1 MEQME
6 KLAAHLLNRP
16 AELRKAKEA
25 GVKIIGY
32 FPGEYVPEEI
42 IYASGAVPLCLIHGG
57 DPVAVNAALSL
68 TTRYFCPFARA
79 QFGERLLKEKP
90 YYNMLDLL
98 VAPITC
104 QHLRRTADLW
114 EYYTEA
120 DIFRLGL
127 PHEDNTEQGL
137 KYYAAMLELLKERLE
152 GLTGNKIVDE
162 KLREAIDLYNRMR
175 ELLKEI
181 SLMRKAS
188 IPPLSSLNFAK
199 LNHASFYLDPAF
211 MVELLTSVCTNLKQ
225 QRGEVPDGE
234 APRLILT
241 GPNLAYG
248 DYKIPELIEEVGGMV
263 VAEEFCEG
271 IRYYWENVE
280 ASGNLIQSLAV
291 RYLEKRL
298 PCAFMR
304 PVAEERTDF
313 LTQLAREFDAAGF
326 IWYQLKYCET
336 YDIEYYFFAQKMK
349 EIGIPVLRLES
360 EYDIA
365 DRGPLKTRI
374 EAFIESLK
382 GIK

>member
-1 MEQME
+1 MEQLE

-16 AELRKAKEA
+16 AELRKAKKA

-42 IYASGAVPLCLIHGG
+42 IYASGAAPLCLIHGG
-57 DPVAVNAALSL
+57 DPVAVNAALAL

-79 QFGERLLKEKP
+79 QFGERLLKDQP
-90 YYNMLDLL
+90 YYNMIDLL

-127 PHEDNTEQGL
+127 PHEDGTEQGL
-137 KYYAAMLELLKERLE
+137 KYYAQMLRLLKERLE
-152 GLTGNKIVDE
+152 ELTGNEIVDE
-162 KLREAIDLYNRMR
+162 KLREAIDLYNKMR
-175 ELLKEI
+175 GLLKEI

-211 MVELLTSVCTNLKQ
+211 MVELLTSLCDNLKQ
-225 QRGEVPDGE
+225 QRGDLPDGE

-248 DYKIPELIEEVGGMV
+248 DYKILELVEEAGGMV

-280 ASGNLIQSLAV
+280 ANGNLIQSLAI

-304 PVAEERTDF
+304 PVAEERTNF

-336 YDIEYYFFAQKMK
+336 YDMEYYFFAQKMK
-349 EIGIPVLRLES
+349 EIGNPVLRLES